1 MIFLQVQ
8 LKTHNLNFCVGHVI
22 IKHNQ
27 DTRRHT
33 TRHDVRGDKNN
44 TSRHPP
50 SSFGKQRI
58 FIACATR
65 HPRCWTRY
73 VGMVITSVKQK
84 AKKHTHPLSHK
95 KTKERDVE
103 IDLDVILTDEEDE
116 EHKGDG
122 SDYHSKRIGQQ
133 NSQTMEM
140 VVRDPPKRP
149 RSKTSKHTTQ
159 NMRHDVNLQITNEK
173 SISDDLEEFEK
184 DQSDES
190 DAIDT
195 LTHLCDD
202 KPNKSPHI
210 GKGLLKVSCRSCD
223 GPIAVKVSND
233 LRKHNKTQDDKSKI
247 CQKCFNE
254 LLLKDKKRAQSLRK
268 IVEMHVANEN
278 SFPWNIRNG
287 QYTCADNFTGKYD
300 FKKGDQFQISYNYD
314 ESDLTNYISISICV
328 SSVNQK
334 TFNVTARSPER
345 EFQIMEKSL
354 ERKGYPDAVHHPEKS
369 IYEWNWTNIPKIVLF
384 HCKMISNIQE
394 VTGNIESCHMMFVDS
409 KENITHAFSTSD
421 EVYHVQYPFH
431 NYFDFD
437 IEFPEKFYLEIQNP
451 DGKRKSNDYT
461 HVILDRK
468 SLEKQGNFFGLD
480 IVADDISTNSIYMTM
495 KYVSFRQLS
504 TADAGDDILIQSVLN
519 RIILKA
525 KYSDLVQFP
534 FFIDELRKL
543 SFTGCG
549 FGTNTEQFKVKGHL
563 KRMFSK
569 ITS

>member
-1 MIFLQVQ
+1 
-8 LKTHNLNFCVGHVI
+8 
-22 IKHNQ
+22 
-27 DTRRHT
+27 
-33 TRHDVRGDKNN
+33 
-44 TSRHPP
+44 
-50 SSFGKQRI
+50 
-58 FIACATR
+58 
-65 HPRCWTRY
+65 
-73 VGMVITSVKQK
+73 MVITSVKQK
-84 AKKHTHPLSHK
+84 AKKKHTHPLSHK
-95 KTKERDVE
+95 KKTKEKDVD
-103 IDLDVILTDEEDE
+103 IDTGVDIDVDIDIDIDTDEED
-116 EHKGDG
+116 KDG
-122 SDYHSKRIGQQ
+122 ENNFHKRIQ
-133 NSQTMEM
+133 NSQTMET
-140 VVRDPPKRP
+140 VVREPPKRP
-149 RSKTSKHTTQ
+149 RSKSSKHTPQ
-159 NMRHDVNLQITNEK
+159 NLRYDVNSQITNEK
-173 SISDDLEEFEK
+173 SNGQNEKSISDSDLEQIEK

-210 GKGLLKVSCRSCD
+210 GKGLLKVSCRSCN

-233 LRKHNKTQDDKSKI
+233 LRKHNKTQDDQSKI

-369 IYEWNWTNIPKIVLF
+369 IYEWNWTIPKIVLF
-384 HCKMISNIQE
+384 HCKIISNIQE

-437 IEFPEKFYLEIQNP
+437 IEFPEKLYLEVQNH

-563 KRMFSK
+563 KRIFSK
-569 ITS
+569 IN

>member
-1 MIFLQVQ
+1 
-8 LKTHNLNFCVGHVI
+8 
-22 IKHNQ
+22 
-27 DTRRHT
+27 
-33 TRHDVRGDKNN
+33 
-44 TSRHPP
+44 
-50 SSFGKQRI
+50 
-58 FIACATR
+58 
-65 HPRCWTRY
+65 
-73 VGMVITSVKQK
+73 MVITSVKQK
-84 AKKHTHPLSHK
+84 AKKHTHPPSHK
-95 KTKERDVE
+95 ETKTKERDV
-103 IDLDVILTDEEDE
+103 DLDLILTDEEDE
-116 EHKGDG
+116 EDKGGG

-140 VVRDPPKRP
+140 VVQDLPKRP

-159 NMRHDVNLQITNEK
+159 KHDVNSQITNEK
-173 SISDDLEEFEK
+173 SISDSDLEQIEK

-210 GKGLLKVSCRSCD
+210 GKGLLKVSCKSCD

-233 LRKHNKTQDDKSKI
+233 LRKHNKAQDDQSKI

-254 LLLKDKKRAQSLRK
+254 LLLKDLPQKMFRNELDKNKKRAQSLRK

-287 QYTCADNFTGKYD
+287 QYTCAENFTGKYD
-300 FKKGDQFQISYNYD
+300 FKKGDQFQVSYNYD

-334 TFNVTARSPER
+334 TFNVIARSPER
-345 EFQIMEKSL
+345 EFQFMEKSL

-421 EVYHVQYPFH
+421 EAYHVQYPFH

-437 IEFPEKFYLEIQNP
+437 IEFPEKFHLEVQNH
-451 DGKRKSNDYT
+451 DGKLKTNNDYT

-468 SLEKQGNFFGLD
+468 SLEKQGNFFGLN

-495 KYVSFRQLS
+495 KYVSFRELS
-504 TADAGDDILIQSVLN
+504 TADAGDDIPIQSVLN

-563 KRMFSK
+563 KRIFSK
-569 ITS
+569 IAS